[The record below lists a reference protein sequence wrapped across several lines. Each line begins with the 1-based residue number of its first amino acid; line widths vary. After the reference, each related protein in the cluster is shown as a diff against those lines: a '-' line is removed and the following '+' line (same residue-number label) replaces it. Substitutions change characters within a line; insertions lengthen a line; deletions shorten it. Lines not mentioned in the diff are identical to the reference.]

1 MKRAVSFC
9 EVCDRLASGRRDCQ
23 FRIAFNCLKSYHLD
37 KSHTPCGAVAG
48 LEELGQC
55 GVKVSLLDWR
65 VDETANSDGAP
76 KGGAG
81 LTGQRKHHER
91 SCDHLE
97 DQPKNRGVSQAQ
109 HDVRFENLLKL
120 RIDPLCHKT

>member
-1 MKRAVSFC
+1 MIS
-9 EVCDRLASGRRDCQ
+9 
-23 FRIAFNCLKSYHLD
+23 IACVALKSYHLD

-55 GVKVSLLDWR
+55 GVKVSLLGWR

-76 KGGAG
+76 KGGAR
-81 LTGQRKHHER
+81 LTGPRKHHER

-97 DQPKNRGVSQAQ
+97 NHPKDRGISQIP